1 MSEFTPHLAPIAVLL
16 FLGSVLL
23 TGTSAM
29 AFFYG
34 ALHMSRKIAALGIAS
49 VLAVPTA
56 YLALL
61 VAFSLASSERTLP
74 PGGWK
79 YFCEVDCHIGYSVA
93 ALQTVAAIGP
103 ELQPVPARGEFV
115 IVGLKVWFD
124 EHSISTTRG
133 DGPLTPNPRRVV
145 LVDDAGHSYW
155 ESPSGDAAFARAHGE
170 QQPLTEPLRPGEA
183 FTRQLVFD
191 VPRDARG
198 LRLLITED
206 DPQSH
211 LLVGHEN
218 SPFHKKIYLG
228 LGTAPA
234 MSVGVSGLATHN

>member
-1 MSEFTPHLAPIAVLL
+1 ML

-23 TGTSAM
+23 TGASALV
-29 AFFYG
+29 FFYG
-34 ALHMSRKIAALGIAS
+34 ALHMSKRIAAVGIAS
-49 VLAVPTA
+49 VFAVPVA

-61 VAFSLASSERTLP
+61 VAFSLASSEKTLL

-93 ALQTVAAIGP
+93 GAQTVAAIGP
-103 ELQPVPARGEFV
+103 ELQPVSARGEFV
-115 IVGLKVWFD
+115 IVSLKVWFD
-124 EHSISTTRG
+124 ENTISSTRG
-133 DGPLTPNPRRVV
+133 NGPLTPNPRRVV
-145 LVDDAGHSYW
+145 LVDGLGHAYG
-155 ESPSGDAAFARAHGE
+155 ESSTGDAAFTRAQGK
-170 QQPLTEPLRPGEA
+170 QPPLTEPLRPGES
-183 FTRQLVFD
+183 FTRQIVFD
-191 VPRDARG
+191 VPRDVRG

-228 LGTAPA
+228 LETAPT
-234 MSVGVSGLATHN
+234 MSVIAKPLASHN

>member
-16 FLGSVLL
+16 FLGTVVL
-23 TGTSAM
+23 TCASGI

-34 ALHMSRKIAALGIAS
+34 ALHMSRRIAAIGIAC
-49 VLAVPTA
+49 VFAIPVA

-74 PGGWK
+74 PGRWK
-79 YFCEVDCHIGYSVA
+79 YFCETDCHIGYSVA
-93 ALQTVAAIGP
+93 SMRTVAAIGP
-103 ELQPVPARGEFV
+103 ELQPVSARGEFV

-124 EHSISTTRG
+124 EHSISSTRG
-133 DGPLTPNPRRVV
+133 NGPLTPNPRRVI
-145 LVDDAGHSYW
+145 LVDDAGHSYG
-155 ESPSGDAAFARAHGE
+155 ESPTGGAAFARAYGAQE
-170 QQPLTEPLRPGEA
+170 PLSEPLRPSEA
-183 FTRQLVFD
+183 FTRQIVFD
-191 VPRDARG
+191 VPQSARG

-211 LLVGHEN
+211 LLIGHEN
-218 SPFHKKIYLG
+218 SPFHKKIYLE

-234 MSVGVSGLATHN
+234 MSIGVSHLATHN

>member
-23 TGTSAM
+23 TGASAIV
-29 AFFYG
+29 FFYG
-34 ALHMSRKIAALGIAS
+34 ALHMSRRIAAIGISS
-49 VLAVPTA
+49 VLAVPA
-56 YLALL
+56 SYLALL
-61 VAFSLASSERTLP
+61 VAFSLASRERTLP

-93 ALQTVAAIGP
+93 GMQTAAAIGP
-103 ELQPVPARGEFV
+103 ELQPVTARGEFV

-124 EHSISTTRG
+124 ESTISPTRG
-133 DGPLTPNPRRVV
+133 NGSLTPNVRRVV
-145 LVDDAGHSYW
+145 LVDDAGRSYG
-155 ESPSGDAAFARAHGE
+155 ESSSGDAAFARAHGE
-170 QQPLTEPLRPGEA
+170 QQPLSEPLRLGES
-183 FTRQLVFD
+183 FTRQIVFD
-191 VPRDARG
+191 VPRDARS

-228 LGTAPA
+228 LQTAPA
-234 MSVGVSGLATHN
+234 MSVGVS